1 MFTPTGSF
9 GGFSVRDVD
18 EAYAFYTEKLGL
30 TVDKN
35 DMGILDI
42 SLPGGGVVI
51 AYPKGDDHVPASFTI
66 LNFEVADIDEA
77 VDALNERGIVTK
89 IYDEDS
95 EVPWTD
101 EKGIGRGKANNSGP
115 DIAWFKD
122 PSGNILSV
130 ICG

>member
-18 EAYAFYTEKLGL
+18 EAQKFYSEKLGL
-30 TVDKN
+30 PVEKGAMD
-35 DMGILDI
+35 ILSI
-42 SLPGGGVVI
+42 SMPGGGHVI
-51 AYPKGDDHVPASFTI
+51 AYPKENHVPATFTV

-77 VDALNERGIVTK
+77 VDALNERGVVTK
-89 IYDEDS
+89 IYDENS

-101 EKGIGRGKANNSGP
+101 EKGIGRGKANNMGP
-115 DIAWFKD
+115 DVAWFLD

-130 ICG
+130 LSD

>member
-18 EAYAFYTEKLGL
+18 EAQKFYSETLGL
-30 TVDKN
+30 PVEKGAMD
-35 DMGILDI
+35 ILSI
-42 SLPGGGVVI
+42 SMPGGGHVI
-51 AYPKGDDHVPASFTI
+51 AYPKENHVPATFTV

-77 VDALNERGIVTK
+77 VDALNERGVVTK
-89 IYDEDS
+89 IYDENS

-101 EKGIGRGKANNSGP
+101 EKGIGRGKANNQGP

-130 ICG
+130 LSD